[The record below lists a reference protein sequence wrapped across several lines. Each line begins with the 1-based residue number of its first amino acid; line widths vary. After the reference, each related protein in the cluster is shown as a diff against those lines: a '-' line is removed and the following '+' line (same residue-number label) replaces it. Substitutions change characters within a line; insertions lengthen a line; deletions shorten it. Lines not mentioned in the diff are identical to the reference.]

1 MFYALQSEV
10 VRIYARLFGYV
21 KPHSRLLIVAI
32 IAAVIHAAA
41 DAALPLVMEQ
51 VGAYL
56 TNPAEAH
63 ALARHIP
70 LLIVG
75 ISLLRAFM
83 DLVTVYFLSWVGRS
97 VVRDLRGELFER
109 YLRMPARFY
118 DAGST
123 GELLSRL
130 TYNTEQVAE
139 AISNAVV
146 VLIKDLL
153 TILWL
158 IGVMIWLSWQLS
170 LLVSIVAPIVVLLV
184 ASLSRAFRRYSAR
197 IQNSMG
203 DVTRVAEQSLSAHK
217 VVKVFGGEEQES
229 SNFSVFNQQNFRLHT
244 RLAGVRAFG
253 ESLTQLVVAF
263 GVAAIIYVAFS
274 DWLDSAISAS
284 VFMAFI
290 FALAQLL
297 APLRRLININSYVQ
311 RGVAAATSV
320 FAVLDMDA
328 ERDTGT
334 QSCERARGEVE
345 YSGVS
350 LVYDA
355 ERGSVLHDIDLKVAA
370 GETVA
375 LVGRSGSGKSSL
387 VGLLPRFYDVDSGV
401 IQIDGTDIRDYRLID
416 LRNQIALVSQE
427 VMLFDDSIANNIAYG
442 ALRNASRDEIQRA
455 AEAAHVMEFAN
466 EFPEGLDKTIGERG
480 QLLSG
485 GQRQRIAIAR
495 ALLKDAPIL
504 ILDEATSALDTESE
518 KKIQEAVER
527 LIRNRTTLIIAH
539 RLSTIEN
546 ADRII
551 VLDAGAIVESGAHA
565 ELLAARGFYA
575 ALYRMQFS
583 G

>member
-1 MFYALQSEV
+1 MLYALQSDV
-10 VRIYARLFGYV
+10 VRIYARLFRYV
-21 KPHSRLLIVAI
+21 SPHFRLLVVAMV
-32 IAAVIHAAA
+32 AAVIHAAA

-63 ALARHIP
+63 PLARQIP
-70 LLIVG
+70 LLIIG
-75 ISLLRAFM
+75 IALLRAVM
-83 DLVTVYFLSWVGRS
+83 DFVTVYFLSWVGRS
-97 VVRDLRGELFER
+97 VVRDMRGQLFER

-146 VLIKDLL
+146 VLVKDLL
-153 TILWL
+153 TIIWL
-158 IGVMIWLSWQLS
+158 IGVMIYLSWQLS
-170 LLVSIVAPIVVLLV
+170 LLVSIVAPVVVILV
-184 ASLSRAFRRYSAR
+184 ASLSRAFRRYSSR

-203 DVTRVAEQSLSAHK
+203 DVTRVAEQSLSAHR
-217 VVKVFGGEEQES
+217 VVKVFRGEEQEAA
-229 SNFSVFNQQNFRLHT
+229 NFGTFNQQNFRLHT
-244 RLAGVRAFG
+244 RLAATRAAG

-263 GVAAIIYVAFS
+263 GVAAIIFVAFS
-274 DWLDSAISAS
+274 EWLGSTITAS

-297 APLRRLININSYVQ
+297 APLRRLININAYVQ

-320 FAVLDMDA
+320 FEVLDMDA

-334 QSCERARGEVE
+334 LSCERARGDVE
-345 YSGVS
+345 FRGVS
-350 LVYDA
+350 FAYDS
-355 ERGSVLHDIDLKVAA
+355 ERGRVLHDIDLNIAA

-375 LVGRSGSGKSSL
+375 VVGRSGSGKSSL
-387 VGLLPRFYDVDSGV
+387 VGLLPRFYDVDSGT
-401 IQIDGTDIRDYRLID
+401 IRLDGVDIREYRLTD
-416 LRNQIALVSQE
+416 LRNQIALVSQD

-442 ALRNASRDEIQRA
+442 TLRNASREEIVSA
-455 AEAAHVMEFAN
+455 AEAAHVLEFAN

-485 GQRQRIAIAR
+485 GQRQRVAIAR
-495 ALLKDAPIL
+495 ALLKDAPVL

-518 KKIQEAVER
+518 RKIQDALDR
-527 LIRNRTTLIIAH
+527 LIQNRTTLIIAH

-551 VLDAGAIVESGAHA
+551 VLDDGAIVESGEHEA
-565 ELLAARGFYA
+565 LLKADGFYA

>member
-1 MFYALQSEV
+1 MLYALQSDV

-21 KPHSRLLIVAI
+21 KPHFRLLVVAL

-41 DAALPLVMEQ
+41 DATLPLIMEQ
-51 VGAYL
+51 VGVYL
-56 TNPAEAH
+56 RDPEEAH
-63 ALARHIP
+63 RLARHIP
-70 LLIVG
+70 VAIVLIAIV
-75 ISLLRAFM
+75 RAVM
-83 DLVTVYFLSWVGRS
+83 DVVTVYFLTWVGRS
-97 VVRDLRGELFER
+97 VVRDMRGQLFER
-109 YLRMPARFY
+109 YLRMPASFF

-146 VLIKDLL
+146 VLVKDLL
-153 TILWL
+153 TIIWL
-158 IGVMIWLSWQLS
+158 IGVMIYLSWQMS
-170 LLVSIVAPIVVLLV
+170 LLVSIVAPIVVLMV
-184 ASLSRAFRRYSAR
+184 AALSRAFRRYSSR
-197 IQNSMG
+197 IQESMG
-203 DVTRVAEQSLSAHK
+203 DVTRVAEQSLSAHR
-217 VVKVFGGEEQES
+217 VVKVFRGEDQEGA
-229 SNFSVFNQQNFRLHT
+229 NFGAFNQQNFRLHT
-244 RLAGVRAFG
+244 RLAGVRAIG

-274 DWLDSAISAS
+274 DWLGSTISAA

-320 FAVLDMDA
+320 FAVLDMEA
-328 ERDTGT
+328 ERDTGNL
-334 QSCERARGEVE
+334 SCERVRGDVE
-345 YSGVS
+345 YRGVS
-350 LVYDA
+350 FAYDP
-355 ERGSVLHDIDLKVAA
+355 EVGGVLHDIDLHIAA

-387 VGLLPRFYDVDSGV
+387 VGLLPRFYDVDNGM
-401 IQIDGTDIRDYRLID
+401 ICIDGVDIRAYRLGD
-416 LRNQIALVSQE
+416 LRNQIALVSQD

-442 ALRNASRDEIQRA
+442 ALRDATREEIIDA
-455 AEAAHVMEFAN
+455 ARAAHVLEFAE
-466 EFPEGLDKTIGERG
+466 EFSEGLDKKVGERG
-480 QLLSG
+480 SLLSG

-518 KKIQEAVER
+518 RKIQDALDR
-527 LIRNRTTLIIAH
+527 LIANRTTLIIAH
-539 RLSTIEN
+539 RLSTIETV
-546 ADRII
+546 DRII
-551 VLDAGAIVESGAHA
+551 VLDNGAVVESGTHA
-565 ELLAARGFYA
+565 DLLAADGFYA